1 MKLVPHNKYIVC
13 KQVSEEAEKVLAG
26 GIVINQ
32 QDPMTQYEVVNPGS
46 SGFQVGSIVVSNSI
60 PTKAC
65 LGN

>member
-46 SGFQVGSIVVSNSI
+46 SGF
-60 PTKAC
+60 
-65 LGN
+65 